1 MVRYHEIDTCS
12 MVNGPGCRVAI
23 FFSGCPFHCKGCQN
37 PETWNPKHGDI
48 YDDEAYNEV
57 VKALEQKYCDGLT
70 LLGGEPLTPYNIG
83 ASLKLAKKAKEL
95 GKTVWCYTGYTYE
108 YLLEHEKIILDYI
121 DVLID
126 GRFIIEQF
134 NPNLK
139 WRGSANQRVIDVQLS
154 LASSST
160 VLHADNN
167 TVDKFYPD
175 KASNP
180 CAGMTEEEIRE
191 KYIDN

>member
-1 MVRYHEIDTCS
+1 MVRYHRIDTCS

-23 FFSGCPFHCKGCQN
+23 FFGGCPFHCRGCQN
-37 PETWNPKHGDI
+37 PETWNPEHGDI

-108 YLLEHEKIILDYI
+108 HLLEHRKIILD
-121 DVLID
+121 
-126 GRFIIEQF
+126 
-134 NPNLK
+134 
-139 WRGSANQRVIDVQLS
+139 
-154 LASSST
+154 
-160 VLHADNN
+160 
-167 TVDKFYPD
+167 
-175 KASNP
+175 
-180 CAGMTEEEIRE
+180 
-191 KYIDN
+191 